1 MARARSQRP
10 QAAVSRATGR
20 QPATTGALDIKRHPL
35 LDTVRGAAV
44 VWMTAFHF
52 TFDLNHFG
60 FVQQDFYRDPV
71 WTVQRTCILSLFLLC
86 AGFGQALAVHAGQTW
101 ARFWRRW
108 AQIAL
113 CALAVS
119 VGSALMFAN
128 SWIYFGVLHGMAVML
143 LVCRATAGW
152 GSWLWVLGAAA
163 IGLGVFAADLHVALS
178 LPQALDAKG
187 WNWLGL
193 ISRKPVTE
201 DYVPVLPW
209 LGVMW
214 WGMALGQW
222 VLTRD
227 VIPFLLSD
235 RGATALSPL
244 AWVGRWSLS
253 WYMLHQP
260 ILIGALTLLVAL
272 KA

>member
-1 MARARSQRP
+1 MARARSLKS
-10 QAAVSRATGR
+10 QAAVSKATGP
-20 QPATTGALDIKRHPL
+20 QPATTGALAITRAPL

-60 FVQQDFYRDPV
+60 FVHQDFYRDPV

-86 AGFGQALAVHAGQTW
+86 AGIGQALAVHAGQTW

-108 AQIAL
+108 VQIVL

-119 VGSALMFAN
+119 VGSALMFPN
-128 SWIYFGVLHGMAVML
+128 TWIYFGVLHGMAVML
-143 LVCRATAGW
+143 LVCRVTAGC
-152 GSWLWVLGAAA
+152 GPWLWVLGAAA
-163 IGLGVFAADLHVALS
+163 IGLGVFAADLHAVFS
-178 LPQALDAKG
+178 LPSGLDAKA

-201 DYVPVLPW
+201 DYVPLLPW

-222 VLTRD
+222 VLARKA
-227 VIPFLLSD
+227 VAPSLSD
-235 RGATALSPL
+235 RMATALSPL
-244 AWVGRWSLS
+244 TWVGRWSLS

-260 ILIGALTLLVAL
+260 ILMGALTLLVAL